1 MRNITNKKV
10 LSKRRFLQG
19 LAVSSFFP
27 NLLMA
32 QTSGSG
38 IIRLVVP
45 YGAGGPT
52 DIVARLIATQL
63 QILLKQT
70 VVVENKPGAGSA
82 IGARFVASSPND
94 GNTILI
100 GNVSTFAIVPATT
113 KNPGYD
119 PIKSFVPIAQTSDV
133 SSVMVTNSAFPAKTV
148 QEFVTYARANPGKIS
163 YGSSGIGNSAHLL
176 GELLQMRAQL
186 NMVHIPYRSGAEMN
200 LAVLSGQV
208 QFAIMDLSAS
218 VAQIKDGKLKALAL
232 TGISRSNEFPQV
244 PTMIESGYPDIVLR
258 NWTGAAVPAATPP
271 AIVKKLENAFIE
283 ILKMPDYQN
292 SIRKMSGDAKP
303 NTGEDFGNL
312 ILSDFKKWTD
322 VAKQAGIS
330 LE

>member
-1 MRNITNKKV
+1 M
-10 LSKRRFLQG
+10 
-19 LAVSSFFP
+19 
-27 NLLMA
+27 
-32 QTSGSG
+32 
-38 IIRLVVP
+38 
-45 YGAGGPT
+45 
-52 DIVARLIATQL
+52 
-63 QILLKQT
+63 
-70 VVVENKPGAGSA
+70 
-82 IGARFVASSPND
+82 
-94 GNTILI
+94 
-100 GNVSTFAIVPATT
+100 
-113 KNPGYD
+113 
-119 PIKSFVPIAQTSDV
+119 
-133 SSVMVTNSAFPAKTV
+133 
-148 QEFVTYARANPGKIS
+148 TYARANPGKIS

-258 NWTGAAVPAATPP
+258 NWTGAAVPAGTPP
-271 AIVKKLENAFIE
+271 TIVKKLENAFIE
-283 ILKMPDYQN
+283 ILKMSDYQN

-303 NTGEDFGNL
+303 NTGEEFGNL

-322 VAKQAGIS
+322 VAKQANIS

>member
-1 MRNITNKKV
+1 MHNMTDQKV
-10 LSKRRFLQG
+10 FSKRRFLQG
-19 LAVSSFFP
+19 MALASFFP
-27 NLLMA
+27 NLLLA

-82 IGARFVASSPND
+82 IGARFVAASPND
-94 GNTILI
+94 GNTILL

-119 PIKSFVPIAQTSDV
+119 PIKSFVPIVQTSDV
-133 SSVMVTNSAFPAKTV
+133 SSVMVTNAASPAKTV
-148 QEFVTYARANPGKIS
+148 QEFVSYARANPGKIS

-218 VAQIKDGKLKALAL
+218 VAQIRDGKLRALAL
-232 TGISRSNEFPQV
+232 TGMSRSSEFPQV

-258 NWTGAAVPAATPP
+258 NWTGAAVVAGTPP
-271 AIVKKLENAFIE
+271 AVVKRLENAFIE
-283 ILKMPDYQN
+283 ILKMPEYQ
-292 SIRKMSGDAKP
+292 SAIRKMSGDAKP
-303 NTGEDFGNL
+303 NTSEEFGNL
-312 ILSDFKKWTD
+312 ILSDFNKWTE